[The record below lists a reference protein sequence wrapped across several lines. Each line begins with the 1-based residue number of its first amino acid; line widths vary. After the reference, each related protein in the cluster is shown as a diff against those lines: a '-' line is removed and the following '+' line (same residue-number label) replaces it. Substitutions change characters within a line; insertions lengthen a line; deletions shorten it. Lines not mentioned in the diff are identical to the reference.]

1 MEAVMAKKLYV
12 GNLSPNVDEGMLTD
26 WFSAHGTVESAKI
39 ITDRE
44 TSQSRGYGFVEM
56 STDEEAKAAIEALNG
71 SEQAGSTIKVVE
83 ANPPKMR
90 PQRGS
95 GGRGGFRGG
104 QGGGPRRGGSGGSGG
119 GRGRYSGGGGGG
131 GGGRPRY

>member
-1 MEAVMAKKLYV
+1 MAKKLYV
-12 GNLSPNVDEGMLTD
+12 GNLSAGVDEGMLTD

-44 TSQSRGYGFVEM
+44 TGVSRGYGFVEM
-56 STDEEAKAAIEALNG
+56 GSDEEAKAAIEALNG
-71 SEQAGSTIKVVE
+71 SEQGGSAIKVSE

-90 PQRGS
+90 PQRGGG
-95 GGRGGFRGG
+95 GGRGGFRGR
-104 QGGGPRRGGSGGSGG
+104 GGPRRSGG
-119 GRGRYSGGGGGG
+119 GPGGGGGGRSRFGGGGGGGG

>member
-26 WFSAHGTVESAKI
+26 WFSAHGKVESAKI

-56 STDEEAKAAIEALNG
+56 ATDEEAKAAVEALNG
-71 SEQAGSTIKVVE
+71 SEQAGSTIKVAE

-90 PQRGS
+90 PQRG
-95 GGRGGFRGG
+95 
-104 QGGGPRRGGSGGSGG
+104 GG
-119 GRGRYSGGGGGG
+119 GRSRFGGGGGGSSGGGGGG